1 MTSSIHTARRTFVK
15 LAAAAALTPF
25 ASRFAHAAS
34 DSVVLGT
41 WGGDT
46 EKSLSSLVT
55 ASKKRYGI
63 DILLDVGTPS
73 ARKTKLLAQLN
84 RRRNA
89 MDIPFLVD
97 SDMHYLNGMGALLT
111 LDKARIPNYG
121 NLREEFTHSA
131 YSVPIMYSAL
141 ILVYSKKLGNPPKSI
156 KDLWNPEYAGK
167 VAFTNLSYDK
177 IIPIVSH
184 AFGGSTSDFAAGY
197 EALLKLKE
205 NGVRLY
211 ASNEAVGNA
220 FQSGE
225 IEVALM
231 WKGRAHQWIDAGL
244 PIAYATP
251 AEGVYPVFFEM
262 AVTKNSGFPDESQKV
277 LGEALTPEVQQTMAI
292 SLGQIPAVRN
302 SGLPPDVEERL
313 GFNEEERKRFIK
325 PDYAYLTPR
334 LSEML
339 DFWNQRFKG

>member
-1 MTSSIHTARRTFVK
+1 MTSSIHTGRRAFVK

-25 ASRFAHAAS
+25 AGRLAHAAG
-34 DSVVLGT
+34 DPLVLGT

-46 EKSLSSLVT
+46 EKSLASLIT
-55 ASKKRYGI
+55 ASKTQYGI
-63 DILLDVGTPS
+63 EILLDIGTPS
-73 ARKTKLLAQLN
+73 ARKTKLLAQMN

-97 SDMHYLNGMGALLT
+97 SDMHYLNSMEALLP
-111 LDKARIPNYG
+111 LDKASIPNYG
-121 NLREEFTHSA
+121 DVQEEFTHST

-167 VAFTNLSYDK
+167 VAFTSLSYDK

-184 AFGGSTSDFAAGY
+184 AFGTGTNDFTAGY
-197 EALLKLKE
+197 DALLKLKE
-205 NGVRLY
+205 SGVRLY

-225 IEVALM
+225 IDVALM

-262 AVTKNSGFPDESQKV
+262 AVTRNSGLPKESLKV
-277 LGEALTPEVQQTMAI
+277 LGEALTPKVQQTMAI
-292 SLGQIPAVRN
+292 SLGQIPVIRN
-302 SGLPPDVEERL
+302 SGLPPKDEERL

-325 PDYAYLTPR
+325 PDYGYLTPR